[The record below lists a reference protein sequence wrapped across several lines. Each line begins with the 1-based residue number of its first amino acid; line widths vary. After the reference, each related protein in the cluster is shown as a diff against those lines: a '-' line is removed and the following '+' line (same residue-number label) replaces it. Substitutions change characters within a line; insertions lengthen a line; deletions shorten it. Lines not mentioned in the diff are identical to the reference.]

1 MAMSFGPDTPVL
13 SYGPRAHADPGG
25 RNDREWLLWPARAFR
40 VVAPELRPRGVN
52 LLQKA
57 VLGVLRASRLTAAE
71 LGRRLGVHPELAAF
85 VVTELQTQGRVDDAW
100 TVTRRGVEVLEE
112 EHDQSTELAPGWVFR
127 DPWSGSLWPFVAA
140 SLEYAPTELDERGY
154 PVLMLGKTGRPWLQS
169 AWMQL
174 PPGGRSGEL
183 SDGASG
189 AAEPPDAREILRAV
203 HRHKRRAQRSRR
215 LGEWENE
222 DDDTEGTAVSGLD
235 FNRISVIEPEPE
247 PVFLVSYLYVPRD
260 GYDADWH
267 ACDFFGRG
275 SDPALRRLVVR
286 VADDE
291 REPRLARRLNRL
303 LGRTPHCDFDT
314 FRRAARGWESC
325 ARRLAEWAL
334 TMNVHHYGVV
344 EPLTETLEGWLEMR
358 DLGDAAGPRHWRNV
372 LTSCR
377 RTLERL
383 FRDVAKAW
391 PLAGV
396 EEGLS
401 RHDRKVNEEVPP
413 MVNQKKQP
421 NVNQEKLRASAV
433 DVGFAGDAVPEALCN
448 VRYGLVRSVSKYTDS
463 SRLRPLVAATLL
475 RASTE
480 EHHPLRSAARK
491 APNLLSRIERVTKR
505 GGEAAHDNVG
515 GQFDIDSATT
525 SVKDTLAIVGLLLD
539 LPVRPMDEAL
549 KEIRNGKE

>member
-1 MAMSFGPDTPVL
+1 MAMSFGTDTPVL

-40 VVAPELRPRGVN
+40 VVAPELRSRDVN

-57 VLGVLRASRLTAAE
+57 VLGVLRASRLTAVE
-71 LGRRLGVHPELAAF
+71 LGHRLGVYPELAAF

-100 TVTRRGVEVLEE
+100 TVTGRGVEVLEE
-112 EHDQSTELAPGWVFR
+112 EHEQSTKLAPGWVFR
-127 DPWSGSLWPFVAA
+127 DPWSGNLWPFVAD
-140 SLEYAPTELDERGY
+140 SLEYATTELDERGY
-154 PVLMLGKTGRPWLQS
+154 PVLMLGETGRPWRQS

-174 PPGGRSGEL
+174 PPGGRGGEL
-183 SDGASG
+183 SGGGSGGAD
-189 AAEPPDAREILRAV
+189 PPDAREILRAV
-203 HRHKRRAQRSRR
+203 RRHKRRAQRSRR

-222 DDDTEGTAVSGLD
+222 DDDTEGAGVSGLD

-260 GYDADWH
+260 GDDADWH

-286 VADDE
+286 VADE
-291 REPRLARRLNRL
+291 EKEPHLARRLNRL
-303 LGRTPHCDFDT
+303 LGRTPHGDFDT
-314 FRRAARGWESC
+314 FRRAARERENH
-325 ARRLAEWAL
+325 ARRLVERAL
-334 TMNVHHYGVV
+334 TMNVHHHGVV
-344 EPLTETLEGWLEMR
+344 EPLTETLEGWIELQ

-383 FRDVAKAW
+383 FGEVARAW

-396 EEGLS
+396 AEGLS
-401 RHDRKVNEEVPP
+401 RHDKEVNE
-413 MVNQKKQP
+413 
-421 NVNQEKLRASAV
+421 EKLRAAAV
-433 DVGFAGDAVPEALCN
+433 EVGFAGDTVPEALCH
-448 VRYGLVRSVSKYTDS
+448 VPQRLVRSVSDYNNS

-475 RASTE
+475 RARTE
-480 EHHPLRSAARK
+480 EHHPLRSAART
-491 APNLLSRIERVTKR
+491 APNLLARIERVTKR
-505 GGEAAHDNVG
+505 GGEAAHDNEG
-515 GQFDIDSATT
+515 GQLDITSATT
-525 SVKDTLAIVGLLLD
+525 SVMDTLEIVGLLLD